1 MQSAADSAPTSGL
14 VRQSFEDIDQQAQCL
29 TGYDQKYQ
37 QLSRGQFNGQ
47 FSTLLLGAELGLY
60 FENLNQ
66 LLDQAGSI
74 PQDQYSVIFLMN
86 KDQPCKLNGRDFSA
100 DDLFFGRPGA
110 SFQTLGRPGTHFCVV
125 SFARE
130 YLDPL
135 MGATQG
141 DAHAGF
147 DAHLQ
152 DAVKTNPAFA
162 RQLRAMVEGTVASFE
177 QAPAI
182 APGSRRIPAIR
193 AAFVD
198 MIAGFSAADPANPL
212 GRRPTNQNAVRMAR
226 DYIHAHAQDDISV
239 ADICAHVGVSRRT
252 LEASFQT
259 CLEQSPGMYLRLVR
273 LNEIRRALQSS
284 RNNQRS
290 IGDIAAE
297 WGVWHLSRLA
307 QYYSLQFG
315 ELPSQ
320 TRENQLVR

>member
-1 MQSAADSAPTSGL
+1 MQSSALPAPTSGL

-60 FENLNQ
+60 FEKLNQ
-66 LLDQAGSI
+66 LLDQSGSI
-74 PQDQYSVIFLMN
+74 PRDQYSVIFLMN
-86 KDQPCKLNGRDFSA
+86 KGQPCKLNGRDFSS
-100 DDLFFGRPGA
+100 DDLFFGRPG
-110 SFQTLGRPGTHFCVV
+110 
-125 SFARE
+125 
-130 YLDPL
+130 
-135 MGATQG
+135 
-141 DAHAGF
+141 
-147 DAHLQ
+147 
-152 DAVKTNPAFA
+152 
-162 RQLRAMVEGTVASFE
+162 
-177 QAPAI
+177 
-182 APGSRRIPAIR
+182 
-193 AAFVD
+193 
-198 MIAGFSAADPANPL
+198 
-212 GRRPTNQNAVRMAR
+212 
-226 DYIHAHAQDDISV
+226 
-239 ADICAHVGVSRRT
+239 
-252 LEASFQT
+252 ASFQT